1 MTTFPNI
8 ADYAFLSDCEVSA
21 LVAPDGAIEWL
32 CLPRPDSPSVFGA
45 LLDRSAGFFR
55 FGPSGTDVP
64 NQRRYVPGTNVLET
78 TWHTPTGWL
87 VVWDLL
93 VVGPAP
99 TDERRDRYR
108 RVPGDTM
115 AQGTLLRIATCS
127 SGRVEVQAN
136 CIPQFDYGVN
146 SGEWSYV
153 EGGYERATVR
163 SGDLTLDLTG
173 SVRLGI
179 LGPRTYGR
187 TTLEQGETAWLAL
200 SWGGDHPTSEDEA
213 MAQLA
218 GTEKYWRDW
227 LAGATIADHSY
238 RPFIERS
245 ALALKALSYAPTGA
259 VMAAGTTSL
268 PESPGGE
275 RNWDYRY
282 TWIRDTGFMLQ
293 ALHDL
298 GFEWEAFEY
307 FAFLVE
313 TVMRTPSPAPGHC
326 RSCTASAARPTSP
339 STRSTT
345 SPATATRG
353 RCASATAPTTSTST
367 TCGGCS
373 STRWR
378 SSSGGADRS
387 RPPYGKRSPRSST
400 RPSSGSGTP
409 TRASGRCGATRSTSS
424 RRRSC
429 AGSRSTGGCASPAS
443 ATTTSTSN
451 GGRRRRTTCRRRS
464 CREGSTTAACSCS
477 TTTPKD
483 LDASNLLIPIMGFL
497 PGDDERVRATV
508 LAIADELTQDGL
520 VLRYRVDSTDDGLSG
535 EEGTFTICSFWL
547 VSALTIIG
555 EVDRARALFEKLL
568 SFAGPLY
575 LYAEE
580 IDVSTGP
587 APRELPAGVHAPRAD
602 RRRPAADRGRDGAGV
617 THRVVVVGGGFGGL
631 PACRFLAEL
640 PVEVTLIDRRNHHLF
655 QPLLY
660 QVATGILSPGQIAPP
675 LRHVLRKHQNVKVE
689 LAEVDGLRS
698 RSQGRD
704 RQATGPGA
712 RGRSPTTA

>member
-45 LLDRSAGFFR
+45 LLDRSAGLFR

-153 EGGYERATVR
+153 EGGYERVTVR

-282 TWIRDTGFMLQ
+282 TWIRDTSFMLQ

-313 TVMRTPSPAPGHC
+313 TVIANAKPG
-326 RSCTASAARPTSP
+326 TWPLQIMY
-339 STRSTT
+339 
-345 SPATATRG
+345 G
-353 RCASATAPTTSTST
+353 I
-367 TCGGCS
+367 GGE
-373 STRWR
+373 TDLAEHTLDHL
-378 SSSGGADRS
+378 SGYRNS
-387 RPPYGKRSPRSST
+387 RPVRVGNGAFDQHQHDVWGMLLDAVAIQQRRGGQIQAAVWEAISSFVDQAIE
-400 RPSSGSGTP
+400 RFGDPDQGIWEMRGDPKQFVASKVMCWVAVDRGLRIARVRDDNQHIERWEKAANDM
-409 TRASGRCGATRSTSS
+409 RAEILS
-424 RRRSC
+424 RGVDDR
-429 AGSRSTGGCASPAS
+429 GVFVQHYDT
-443 ATTTSTSN
+443 
-451 GGRRRRTTCRRRS
+451 
-464 CREGSTTAACSCS
+464 
-477 TTTPKD
+477 KD

-580 IDVSTGP
+580 IDVSTGQHLGNFP
-587 APRELPAGVHAPRAD
+587 QAF
-602 RRRPAADRGRDGAGV
+602 
-617 THRVVVVGGGFGGL
+617 TH
-631 PACRFLAEL
+631 LA
-640 PVEVTLIDRRNHHLF
+640 LID
-655 QPLLY
+655 
-660 QVATGILSPGQIAPP
+660 A
-675 LRHVLRKHQNVKVE
+675 
-689 LAEVDGLRS
+689 GLRLMAVETA
-698 RSQGRD
+698 
-704 RQATGPGA
+704 QA
-712 RGRSPTTA
+712 